1 MSKAINLEIPLKRSR
16 LMLLAVP
23 MFALLLSTIRV
34 TAADDSP
41 QVIEIHAKKFEFV
54 PAEITLKKGVP
65 VKLKLISDDVAHSL
79 VIKGLNVNQVMKA
92 GEPAEITVTP
102 TETGDF
108 KGDCGVFCGVG
119 HGKMKFVAHV
129 VN

>member
-1 MSKAINLEIPLKRSR
+1 MILF
-16 LMLLAVP
+16 AVP

-41 QVIEIHAKKFEFV
+41 QTIEIHAKKFEFV

-79 VIKGLNVNQVMKA
+79 VIKGLNVNQMMKA
-92 GEPAEITVTP
+92 GDVSEITVTP
-102 TETGDF
+102 AETGDF
-108 KGDCGVFCGVG
+108 NGVCGVFCGVG
-119 HGKMKFVAHV
+119 HGKMKLVVHV